1 MENKDTALKTLVDM
15 YFSGLH
21 SGSEAGNVMEN
32 KDSALEMYFDG
43 MRSGS
48 EAGNVM
54 ENKDSALEMY
64 FEGHFRSLEKLD
76 ILSAVETPDTSDVE
90 GEEIDEPLFRGHK
103 QIYLSVEAVPSRKT
117 SYSNLYEF
125 PKYRAKAELKV
136 RRMKAEVKKRGLSET
151 RNIREFNRIV
161 FGLEKLY
168 PDDGG
173 RRMIAFLVACHKIFN
188 PNSISLSTLLDKM
201 SLS

>member
-1 MENKDTALKTLVDM
+1 MLSSSIRSL
-15 YFSGLH
+15 FS
-21 SGSEAGNVMEN
+21 VIMEN
-32 KDSALEMYFDG
+32 KDSALDMYFDG

-48 EAGNVM
+48 EAGNVV

-64 FEGHFRSLEKLD
+64 FDGMLSGSEAGNVLERYFRSLEKLD

-90 GEEIDEPLFRGHK
+90 GEEIDEPLFRGYK

-151 RNIREFNRIV
+151 RNIPEFNRIV
-161 FGLEKLY
+161 FGLEELY

>member
-1 MENKDTALKTLVDM
+1 MLSSSIRSL
-15 YFSGLH
+15 FS
-21 SGSEAGNVMEN
+21 VIMEN
-32 KDSALEMYFDG
+32 KDSALDMYFDG

-64 FEGHFRSLEKLD
+64 FDGMLSGSEAGNVLERYFRSLEKLD

-90 GEEIDEPLFRGHK
+90 GEEIDEPLFRGYK

-151 RNIREFNRIV
+151 RNIPEFNRIV
-161 FGLEKLY
+161 FGLEELY

>member
-1 MENKDTALKTLVDM
+1 MLSSSIRSL
-15 YFSGLH
+15 FS
-21 SGSEAGNVMEN
+21 VIMEN
-32 KDSALEMYFDG
+32 KDSALDMYFDG

-64 FEGHFRSLEKLD
+64 FDGMLSGSEAGNVLERYFRSLEKLD

-90 GEEIDEPLFRGHK
+90 GEEIDEPLFRGYK

-151 RNIREFNRIV
+151 RNIPEFNRIV
-161 FGLEKLY
+161 DGLEKLY
-168 PDDGG
+168 RDDGG

>member
-1 MENKDTALKTLVDM
+1 MENKDSALKTLVDM

-103 QIYLSVEAVPSRKT
+103 QIYLSVEAV
-117 SYSNLYEF
+117 
-125 PKYRAKAELKV
+125 
-136 RRMKAEVKKRGLSET
+136 
-151 RNIREFNRIV
+151 
-161 FGLEKLY
+161 
-168 PDDGG
+168 
-173 RRMIAFLVACHKIFN
+173 
-188 PNSISLSTLLDKM
+188 
-201 SLS
+201 